1 MRKLVYLLSPLILLF
16 FCINSFAQ
24 DGRFD
29 VRLIV
34 QGVDCPNNKVFIDIE
49 VKASASDSTFQ
60 MGDQNYKFTY
70 NRNAITNPIVNQEL
84 GFSFS
89 LFQPYFNHTTTGS
102 NDPGAGPVGLA
113 VLNVV
118 WVSGFPGIPVDTNWM
133 PVSRLEFD
141 IIDPTL
147 TECLNL
153 EWRDKASNPLHFTN
167 VTETNPGNS
176 TTTPVD
182 EDEYDG
188 SSDCLTVLCPTLPVE
203 WLSFE
208 ATRVDEDAHLNW
220 SVASEHNNDHYDV
233 LRSTDGVNYEVIGE
247 VLGAGNS
254 DQPLSYDFTDK
265 GISSVGAQILYYQIR
280 QVDIDG
286 SFSFSNE
293 AEIVLDHSLEIGLS
307 VFPNPTA
314 DYVYIDYVTNGASDV
329 TVEILNVKGQQLYT
343 HNSQDPVGKVK
354 VNAKDYDAGVYL
366 VRVFNETGVQTTR
379 FVVR

>member
-24 DGRFD
+24 DGKFD
-29 VRLIV
+29 VRLLV

-49 VKASASDSTFQ
+49 VKASSSDSTFQ

-102 NDPGAGPVGLA
+102 NDPGAGPIGLA

-141 IIDPTL
+141 IIDPSL
-147 TECLNL
+147 SECLNL

-167 VTETNPGNS
+167 VTETSLGNS
-176 TTTPVD
+176 STLPVT
-182 EDEYDG
+182 EDEYNG

-203 WLSFE
+203 WISFE
-208 ATRVDEDAHLNW
+208 AARVNDDAQLNW
-220 SVASEHNNDHYDV
+220 IVASEHNNDHYDV
-233 LRSTDGVNYEVIGE
+233 LRSTDGFNYEVVGE
-247 VLGAGNS
+247 IA
-254 DQPLSYDFTDK
+254 K
-265 GISSVGAQILYYQIR
+265 CW
-280 QVDIDG
+280 
-286 SFSFSNE
+286 
-293 AEIVLDHSLEIGLS
+293 
-307 VFPNPTA
+307 
-314 DYVYIDYVTNGASDV
+314 
-329 TVEILNVKGQQLYT
+329 QL
-343 HNSQDPVGKVK
+343 
-354 VNAKDYDAGVYL
+354 
-366 VRVFNETGVQTTR
+366 
-379 FVVR
+379 